1 MVRVIEPTG
10 WNVYWG
16 YGGSAFMF
24 IRNRPRMNLS
34 EYRRRQRARARRK
47 R

>member
-16 YGGSAFMF
+16 YGGSALF
-24 IRNRPRMNLS
+24 IRNKPRVNLS